1 MQAEEGENMGTAY
14 NIAYL
19 ASVLRTSTKISLRG
33 TSDTLNP
40 LYEIMLGFLFDKERC
55 GGLAQ
60 CLKNNK
66 NLNKLWRFEV
76 IIWESKES

>member
-19 ASVLRTSTKISLRG
+19 ASCLRCFAQIPLRE

-55 GGLAQ
+55 GGFGSMF
-60 CLKNNK
+60 KIK
-66 NLNKLWRFEV
+66 K
-76 IIWESKES
+76 

>member
-1 MQAEEGENMGTAY
+1 MNLKGDDYYGT
-14 NIAYL
+14 
-19 ASVLRTSTKISLRG
+19 SPKVLRASAQIPLRG

-40 LYEIMLGFLFDKERC
+40 LCGIMLGFLFDKERC

-66 NLNKLWRFEV
+66 NLNKL
-76 IIWESKES
+76 